1 MTTGTNAGAGAAAA
15 GAAPGGEGL
24 GDRLVAAI
32 RSDFPTNPTDRRPVH
47 TYGMGAT
54 GTFRPSPVAADYCV
68 AEHFATEQVDVTVR
82 FSNGSGDAG
91 EDDARPDVHGL
102 AVKFHLPSGAE
113 TDMIGMTLPV
123 FFVRDAKEFLAF
135 SRAGVPKPVPP
146 ESWWQRLLDDLRLR
160 PHRPAPPP
168 GGQSGTPGL
177 MRYADR
183 HRYAR
188 AGLAADA
195 TLYAPSSWCRAE
207 YYGVNAFGVTGA
219 DGVRRWVRFQWEPAL
234 GVHPIGPGEAFSRQ
248 GLRNDLSHRLA
259 RGDVA
264 FSLRMAIAEAG
275 DAVADPTQQWHLW
288 RRTVVMGT
296 MRVSDL
302 VADQERDCE
311 KLSFNPTRL
320 VPGIECSADET
331 LAARR
336 VAYEASCRIRGGAG
350 CPVGFSVEGAP

>member
-1 MTTGTNAGAGAAAA
+1 MTIETGD
-15 GAAPGGEGL
+15 EQL

-32 RSDFPTNPTDRRPVH
+32 RGDFPSNPTDKRPVH

-54 GTFRPSPVAADYCV
+54 GTFRPSSVAADYCT
-68 AEHFATEQVDVTVR
+68 AEHFTTEATDVTVR
-82 FSNGSGDAG
+82 FSNGSGDVG

-102 AVKFHLPSGAE
+102 AVKFHLASGAE

-123 FFVRDAKEFLAF
+123 FFVRDAEEFLAF
-135 SRAGVPKPVPP
+135 SHAGVPEPVHAEP
-146 ESWWQRLLDDLRLR
+146 WWRKLLDDLRLR
-160 PHRPAPPP
+160 RHDPAPPP
-168 GGQSGTPGL
+168 DGKSGVPGL
-177 MRYADR
+177 MHYADR
-183 HRYAR
+183 HRFAD
-188 AGLAADA
+188 AGLAANA

-234 GVHPIGPGEAFSRQ
+234 GVHPIGPDETFSKD
-248 GLRNDLSHRLA
+248 GLRTDLRDRLA
-259 RGDVA
+259 RGDVQ

-275 DAVADPTQQWHLW
+275 DAVADPTQAWHLW
-288 RRTVVMGT
+288 RRNVVMGT
-296 MRVSDL
+296 LRVRDL
-302 VADQERDCE
+302 VADEEQDCE

-336 VAYEASCRIRGGAG
+336 IAYEASCRIRGGTG
-350 CPVGFSVEGAP
+350 CPVATSTGGAA